1 MNRNSRLGRQR
12 EHQANERTFLAW
24 LRTSLALIGFGLV
37 IARFGLFLRELQSTI
52 TPQSAPFHSWFNFQI
67 LGVGL
72 VIAGIIFIAL
82 SVWRYNRVFW
92 QIERGN
98 YHASRLMV
106 WIMAGVVIILGV
118 LSIPLVLSRQPSVPS
133 KPSPQRSNGGKEKL
147 AQLPSPL
154 VRHGSHRTF

>member
-24 LRTSLALIGFGLV
+24 LRTSLALIGFGLA

-82 SVWRYNRVFW
+82 SVWRYNRVFLAN
-92 QIERGN
+92 R
-98 YHASRLMV
+98 
-106 WIMAGVVIILGV
+106 AG
-118 LSIPLVLSRQPSVPS
+118 
-133 KPSPQRSNGGKEKL
+133 E
-147 AQLPSPL
+147 LP
-154 VRHGSHRTF
+154 R